1 MLFMERNPL
10 CAPFE
15 NAVQLVFGTFA
26 VSLQALK
33 DRDDLRQ
40 AAAQTAQTASTTSA
54 LYGAYLVVHPG
65 TKMQQSH
72 QQQQQETERGSE
84 VVPADGGGD
93 EERRRERE
101 KADEQEKELSLLR
114 KLVEKLQREV
124 EGLNSDLKVG
134 GNVTQSS
141 VM

>member
-1 MLFMERNPL
+1 M
-10 CAPFE
+10 PFE
-15 NAVQLVFGTFA
+15 NAVQLVFGAFA
-26 VSLQALK
+26 APLQALK

-54 LYGAYLVVHPG
+54 LYGADLTVCPG
-65 TKMQQSH
+65 TEMQQSH
-72 QQQQQETERGSE
+72 EQQQPKQQQETGRGSE

-124 EGLNSDLKVG
+124 EGLKSDLKVR
-134 GNVTQSS
+134 GNITQCS